1 MTYSVIFTST
11 AVAHLCMST
20 SVVVVLL
27 YIAILC
33 VSAHVCVCVCACV
46 RACVRACVCVGSY
59 MLVPL
64 CSYSHGY
71 TISVVALQ

>member
-1 MTYSVIFTST
+1 MHSV
-11 AVAHLCMST
+11 VAHLCMST

-33 VSAHVCVCVCACV
+33 VSARVCVCV
-46 RACVRACVCVGSY
+46 RACVRVWVA

-64 CSYSHGY
+64 GSYSHGY
-71 TISVVALQ
+71 TECCSIAVTTYTYS

>member
-1 MTYSVIFTST
+1 MSALNEIDYISEATHIMYVAMHSVIFTST

-27 YIAILC
+27 YIVILC

-46 RACVRACVCVGSY
+46 RACVCG
-59 MLVPL
+59 
-64 CSYSHGY
+64 
-71 TISVVALQ
+71 